1 MLDFGLNIFFEQ
13 MDALQERVEELERL
27 VSASLQERHAAEA
40 ALQRAE
46 TAYAGLQAENERIL
60 GIRPNSHS
68 YDAKYNKI
76 REIPEF

>member
-40 ALQRAE
+40 ALQRE
-46 TAYAGLQAENERIL
+46 K
-60 GIRPNSHS
+60 RPTPGCRQKTSGRGTCWF
-68 YDAKYNKI
+68 K
-76 REIPEF
+76 

>member
-46 TAYAGLQAENERIL
+46 TAYAGLQAE
-60 GIRPNSHS
+60 P
-68 YDAKYNKI
+68 
-76 REIPEF
+76 